1 MTIFT
6 QLEYDLKEINLLNPK
21 KAVDTQSVEMINYM
35 QAQKSLIE
43 EFAVFLKKEI
53 DFVDQA

>member
-1 MTIFT
+1 
-6 QLEYDLKEINLLNPK
+6 
-21 KAVDTQSVEMINYM
+21 MIKYI

-53 DFVDQA
+53 DFVD

>member
-53 DFVDQA
+53 DFVD